1 VKRAF
6 AQTSISV
13 LISDIDTQRVVSKD
27 QRRAVF
33 FRQIAASIA
42 EVGVIEPL
50 VVFSQPAGRYM
61 LLDGHIRLL
70 ILKNMGTQMVQCIVS
85 TDDEAYTYNRRVN
98 SIPPVIQHLMLLK
111 ALDSGLSEERV
122 AATLKVNISI
132 IRRQRNMLTG
142 VCKEAIE
149 ILQTKQVSAA
159 TFSLLKRMKPIRQME
174 AAEHMVISATYSSTF
189 VRALL
194 YATKSDLL
202 ISLPRKTASTDL
214 EETTR
219 VQFAKEGEALLKDLR
234 SLESDLGA
242 EMLTLTVYQGYI
254 GKLLSNQR
262 VNRYLHR
269 KHPEILNVL
278 SNITSTNL
286 Q

>member
-1 VKRAF
+1 
-6 AQTSISV
+6 
-13 LISDIDTQRVVSKD
+13 
-27 QRRAVF
+27 
-33 FRQIAASIA
+33 
-42 EVGVIEPL
+42 
-50 VVFSQPAGRYM
+50 M